1 MPSFLVCLEVH
12 PLPESP
18 PTGLDRVVIGY
29 EAGGQGSP
37 VWPFWSLLENGK
49 GHYVAW
55 SELPVLPAP
64 GDRLT
69 TDVLTRILA
78 AAMYTNTQASLDDIA
93 RLRATLEVK
102 HE

>member
-1 MPSFLVCLEVH
+1 VPSFLVCLEVH

-18 PTGLDRVVIGY
+18 PTGPDRVVIGY

-55 SELPVLPAP
+55 SELPVLPAA

-69 TDVLTRILA
+69 TEDVDELCEAVRGP
-78 AAMYTNTQASLDDIA
+78 ASA
-93 RLRATLEVK
+93 RLRAAAGMK
-102 HE
+102 P